1 MITEKNLSRVERLM
15 ELARP
20 KSPPPLPWEPKD
32 YAPHL
37 AEVSGIDEEDDDEEE
52 GDMSVYDAPKDD
64 DDDRGLKSR
73 AAGA

>member
-15 ELARP
+15 DIARP

-37 AEVSGIDEEDDDEEE
+37 AETSDLEEEDDEEE
-52 GDMSVYDAPKDD
+52 GDMSVYDAPTDD

-73 AAGA
+73 AARG